1 MKRYLIPL
9 LLVLATPVAAQQA
22 TPPADPVAT
31 QMGALV
37 IEVLRLQQS
46 TQGLQT
52 QLTTA
57 QAEVKRLKDKY
68 EPQTSAAESPKK
80 E

>member
-1 MKRYLIPL
+1 MKRYLIPI
-9 LLVLATPVAAQQA
+9 LLVLASPVAAQQPA
-22 TPPADPVAT
+22 PPTDPVAT

-46 TQGLQT
+46 VQALQGQV
-52 QLTTA
+52 TTA

-68 EPQTSAAESPKK
+68 EPEPAKK

>member
-9 LLVLATPVAAQQA
+9 LVILASPAAAQQA
-22 TPPADPVAT
+22 APPPDPVAT

-37 IEVLRLQQS
+37 IEVLRLQQALKTS
-46 TQGLQT
+46 QDE
-52 QLTTA
+52 A
-57 QAEVKRLKDKY
+57 KRLKDKY
-68 EPQTSAAESPKK
+68 EPQIGAAEPKK